1 MKLNF
6 AKLIFGLALYVAA
19 SSGVNAATEDLLSNN
34 NSTATAQSL
43 GNVGT
48 AIDVFGVRGTIN
60 FFGATVVD
68 DDDADYYSF
77 FVSAHRVITLRV
89 DTPEGAIL
97 EHDPMVGLYSDAGL
111 QLAVD
116 DDSGP
121 GNDSILSYSIERFG
135 IYFAAV
141 SGFRD
146 ENFNGI
152 SDFFEH
158 EGTGNS
164 TPRTNFLY
172 HLQISA
178 APVPVPAAS
187 WLFGAGLLCAAK
199 LRKRI
204 RA

>member
-1 MKLNF
+1 MKVNF
-6 AKLIFGLALYVAA
+6 ETPILGLALYVAT

-34 NSTATAQSL
+34 NSIATAQSL

-60 FFGATVVD
+60 FFGATVID
-68 DDDADYYSF
+68 NDDADYYSF
-77 FVSAHRVITLRV
+77 FASAHTVITLRV

-97 EHDPMVGLYSDAGL
+97 ENDPMVGLYSFAGL

-121 GNDSILSYSIERFG
+121 GNDSILSYSLERAG

-158 EGTGNS
+158 EGTGNP
-164 TPRTNFLY
+164 TPRTDFLY

-187 WLFGAGLLCAAK
+187 CLFGAGLLCAASF
-199 LRKRI
+199 RKRI